1 MGMILRIASSR
12 IVGQGDIVGRSG
24 YFSLNLSANSVMRG
38 RLDARRTLKS
48 LVADLRGITGIERLV
63 VVGTSPFN
71 TRGSFLSTRSVLSIA
86 IIFPAINNAARKDKI
101 KRTFIIILLFCFA
114 KSTVC
119 IRKNK
124 KINPDKLQEVNEK

>member
-1 MGMILRIASSR
+1 MQL
-12 IVGQGDIVGRSG
+12 
-24 YFSLNLSANSVMRG
+24 
-38 RLDARRTLKS
+38 
-48 LVADLRGITGIERLV
+48 E
-63 VVGTSPFN
+63 
-71 TRGSFLSTRSVLSIA
+71 
-86 IIFPAINNAARKDKI
+86 KDKI